1 MSYRIDK
8 FIWSV
13 RLCKTRSQATD
24 LIAKGKVQLNGTSV
38 KPSKEVKVGD
48 EIVVNRNAAV
58 FTYKIL
64 QLLSNRV
71 GPKLVDQY
79 LIDTTPEIEREKF
92 RLYRDNQLAYQQ
104 FGDGKPNKKQRRD
117 LDDFL
122 ESW

>member
-64 QLLSNRV
+64 QLLSSRV